1 MGLSINKLEKI
12 IAEQGML
19 IKNIYTISEL
29 CVYIELINLHSAE
42 TVFIYIP
49 SKYEIT
55 TNNYNNVY
63 PLHYLEISEDGCIPS
78 DYTADI
84 NEDELEDNY
93 NEINI
98 ENRNTMKE
106 NDIEEYLET
115 KYNCPISLKDSSKE
129 DLNEIKEIFRQ
140 LKRLR
145 FCVQNL
151 DYKLCIMYKC
161 YLCCMRRDAT
171 YECYSVEN
179 FNINNQRRIIVTID
193 LESMYENI
201 NTLNKDIFK
210 VRKGI
215 YKILDKN
222 QTKHISNLETL
233 IEHKANINNLSL
245 NVTTQKD
252 KYKKYLKKL
261 ENMLVN
267 LCEAEKNIILKIR
280 QIEEKYKAENITKT
294 LYNDIERTN
303 LISFQEK
310 ELKKLNETKQEI
322 LSNILSVKTNL
333 ESLSLKIDQ
342 ICFDNIVMLDMV
354 IKNFNSLDKI

>member
-12 IAEQGML
+12 IADKGML
-19 IKNIYTISEL
+19 IKNIYTISDL
-29 CVYIELINLHSAE
+29 CVYIELINLHTAE

-49 SKYEIT
+49 SKYEIA
-55 TNNYNNVY
+55 TNNYNNIY
-63 PLHYLEISEDGCIPS
+63 PLHYLEITEDGCIPS
-78 DYTADI
+78 DYTEEIDE
-84 NEDELEDNY
+84 NELEDKY

-98 ENRNTMKE
+98 ENRDINQQ
-106 NDIEEYLET
+106 NDIEEYLTT

-161 YLCCMRRDAT
+161 YICCMRRDDT

-179 FNINNQRRIIVTID
+179 FNINNKRRIIVTID

-201 NTLNKDIFK
+201 NTLNKDIIK

-222 QTKHISNLETL
+222 QNKHVNNLETL

-245 NVTTQKD
+245 HVTTQKD

-267 LCEAEKNIILKIR
+267 LCEAEKNIILSIR
-280 QIEEKYKAENITKT
+280 EIEEKYKDENNIKT
-294 LYNDIERTN
+294 LHNDIQRTN
-303 LISFQEK
+303 LIGLKEK

-354 IKNFNSLDKI
+354 IKNFNALDKI